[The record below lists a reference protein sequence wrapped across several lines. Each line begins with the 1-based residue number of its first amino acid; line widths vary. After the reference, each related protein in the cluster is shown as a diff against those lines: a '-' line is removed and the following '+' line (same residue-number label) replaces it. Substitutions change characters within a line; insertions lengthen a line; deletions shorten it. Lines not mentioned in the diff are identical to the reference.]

1 MAYQYYQT
9 SLPGWGTSQFQF
21 GTPWAPS
28 FQPQPSWGGLDF
40 YNAHAVSPDP
50 SLYNSV
56 MARAP
61 EFGAMGIGHRHA
73 RHWHRLL
80 YSGLTSL
87 TQALPNDIGAAA
99 AYEMYR
105 AWKHN
110 SFLYEPLSADRT
122 QQREGLIGMAIAE
135 ATRLW
140 QYSGRPMDTY
150 GQRAACEAAAA
161 VASVLA
167 DRLISYIGGYGGGLR
182 AGGSPYMSGGA
193 LPYAN
198 SPIGGSPAMMGTP
211 LASGSHYLG
220 SSPGT
225 LSAMASP
232 YAASA
237 ALPGTYSPYGTGLGA
252 SNTRTL
258 PPGSTV
264 VIERPRSRHSYRH
277 GRHHHHHHHHRRR
290 ARSVDVVREGAG
302 YGAYGAGGYEGMP
315 YGGGYGGYD
324 GYGGGYDGYGSAY
337 SGYAGGGYAGGH
349 GRYGGYGGHRGPLG
363 GIANNLAAGIGARLN
378 ATGFGYGARY

>member
-232 YAASA
+232 DHGAGILIDTGDITTITTITVAAPA
-237 ALPGTYSPYGTGLGA
+237 ALTSYVRVRDMVRMVPEGTKACPTVAGTAGMMGTAVGTMGTAVHTAGMLVA
-252 SNTRTL
+252 VTL
-258 PPGSTV
+258 AVTGDTEDMGD
-264 VIERPRSRHSYRH
+264 IEAHWE
-277 GRHHHHHHHHRRR
+277 
-290 ARSVDVVREGAG
+290 V
-302 YGAYGAGGYEGMP
+302 
-315 YGGGYGGYD
+315 
-324 GYGGGYDGYGSAY
+324 
-337 SGYAGGGYAGGH
+337 
-349 GRYGGYGGHRGPLG
+349 
-363 GIANNLAAGIGARLN
+363 
-378 ATGFGYGARY
+378 